1 MFVVVLVMVGQGLDE
16 EIVQE
21 GPFDVLGLLVHCRPI
36 LLRDLDREDRV
47 QRLLLLFVEV
57 AVGTYEFNNWNKNII

>member
-1 MFVVVLVMVGQGLDE
+1 MFVVVLVVVGQGLDE

-21 GPFDVLGLLVHCRPI
+21 GPFDVLGLLVHCRQI

-57 AVGTYEFNNWNKNII
+57 AVGTEKLNNWNN